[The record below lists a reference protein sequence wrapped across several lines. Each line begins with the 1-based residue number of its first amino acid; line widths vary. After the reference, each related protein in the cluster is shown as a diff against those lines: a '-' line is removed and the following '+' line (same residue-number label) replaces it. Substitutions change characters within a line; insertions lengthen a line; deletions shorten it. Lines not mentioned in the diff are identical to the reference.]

1 MKSGACMSDPYDH
14 RCYSLKIET
23 KDVYSYESWDDAFTK
38 TSWNSKTANPQVNID
53 SAQNLITNIKI
64 LKIIDQVAYLYFTYD
79 QVVSPGDPEVVRKIL
94 GKGIIHLPTIASDK
108 MIEWKHSYLHYDA
121 ETAQPYYAWMK

>member
-1 MKSGACMSDPYDH
+1 MKECTCMKNATDTG
-14 RCYSLKIET
+14 CYSLKIET
-23 KDVYSYESWDDAFTK
+23 KDVYSYESWEDAFTK

-53 SAQNLITNIKI
+53 EAQNQITNIKI
-64 LKIIDQVAYLYFTYD
+64 LKIIDQVAYLYFNYD
-79 QVVSPGDPEVVRKIL
+79 QVVSPGEPKVVRNVI